1 MKESRVEAYLI
12 KKVGQ
17 IGGVCRKWV
26 CPGRKGVPDRICI
39 FPYNVIYFV
48 ECKALKGKL
57 SPLQK
62 IEIRLL
68 QDLECNVKVLSSYE
82 QVDLFIRDVA
92 VDLLD
97 IMSKPR

>member
-1 MKESRVEAYLI
+1 MKTRESRIEAYLT
-12 KKVGQ
+12 KKISE

-39 FPYNVIYFV
+39 LPYGTIYFI

-62 IEIRLL
+62 LEIEVLKSL
-68 QDLECNVKVLSSYE
+68 DCNVLVLSSYNE
-82 QVDLFIRDVA
+82 VDNFLASIS
-92 VDLLD
+92 D
-97 IMSKPR
+97 IINPHK